1 MKLISLNI
9 TKPTLVEMNGKE
21 VLTGIYKTP
30 FDHSVWLGELTL
42 VGDDQADKTV
52 HGGPHQAVYCY
63 PLEHYAYWQNA
74 FSLNELP
81 YGTFGENFTITDLNE
96 DNVHIGDILQIGD
109 ALVQV
114 TMPRIPC
121 FKLAHKIG
129 DPKIVKDFLHSGR
142 SGFYLRVLTQGNVKA
157 GDDITIISRDPQ
169 AITIRNGLIMQKLDL
184 NLLEAAPVWMLKKA
198 LAVESL
204 APLLKTVYTERIATL
219 KP

>member
-30 FDHSVWLGELTL
+30 FEHSVWLGEITL
-42 VGDDQADKTV
+42 VGDDQADKAV
-52 HGGPHQAVYCY
+52 HGGPHQAAYCY
-63 PLEHYAYWQNA
+63 PVEHYAYWQSV
-74 FSLNELP
+74 FSLGELP
-81 YGTFGENFTITDLNE
+81 YGTFGENFTITDLDE
-96 DNVHIGDILQIGD
+96 DKVHIGDILKIGE

-129 DPKIVKDFLHSGR
+129 VPNIVNAFLHSGR

-157 GDDITIISRDPQ
+157 GDDITIISRDSQ
-169 AITIRNGLIMQKLDL
+169 AITIRNALIMQKLDL
-184 NLLEAAPVWMLKKA
+184 NLLEETPELMLKRA

-204 APLLKTVYTERIATL
+204 APLLKTVYTERLATL
-219 KP
+219 NA